1 MKVCVLMQLKQ
12 NESQLKGASGRS
24 KDKIVQEERNV
35 PCEEEE
41 ELDVG
46 RGRDPES
53 HVCM

>member
-1 MKVCVLMQLKQ
+1 MKVCVLMKLKQ
-12 NESQLKGASGRS
+12 NGSQLKGASGRS
-24 KDKIVQEERNV
+24 KDTIVQGERNV

-46 RGRDPES
+46 RGREPES